1 MIITFIVIFLI
12 MGYVLFVLPTR
23 WLKIEKVYYPLG
35 LNCRILQVS
44 DVHIE
49 RLRTHP
55 DQLRQAIQR
64 EAPDLIVL
72 TGDFTEREQCLPH
85 LDRYLRILRESGRPV
100 YAVLGNHD
108 HILPDVE
115 RLVARLKYHRIDVLR
130 NEAVKAKGFYL
141 IGIDDY
147 NTGHSDVD
155 KAFSNVHDSSWPKI
169 VITHDPN
176 VILKIK
182 QPFDYLMAGH
192 FHGKQ
197 FNVPFLFWVKPM
209 GPLPKMGI
217 YQGLHQTEH
226 GTLYIS
232 KGIGQTG
239 LNMRLFVRSEIT
251 IHDL

>member
-1 MIITFIVIFLI
+1 MIITFIAISFI
-12 MGYVLFVLPTR
+12 IGYVLFVLPTR

-35 LNCRILQVS
+35 LNCRILQIS
-44 DVHIE
+44 DMHIE
-49 RLRTHP
+49 RLRIRP
-55 DQLRQAIQR
+55 DQLREVIRR

-72 TGDFTEREQCLPH
+72 TGDFTKRERSLPR
-85 LDRYLRILRESGRPV
+85 LDRYLHVFCESGRPV

-115 RLVARLKYHRIDVLR
+115 QIVARLTYHQIDVLR
-130 NEAVKAKGFYL
+130 NTSVKEEGFHL
-141 IGIDDY
+141 IGIDDHD
-147 NTGHSDVD
+147 TGHSDVD
-155 KAFSNVHDSSWPKI
+155 KAFSNVHESSWPKV

-176 VILKIK
+176 VVLEIE

-197 FNVPFLFWVKPM
+197 FNIPFLFTMKPM
-209 GPLPKMGI
+209 GPLPRMGI

-232 KGIGQTG
+232 KGIGQSG
-239 LNMRLFVRSEIT
+239 LNLRLFVRSEIT